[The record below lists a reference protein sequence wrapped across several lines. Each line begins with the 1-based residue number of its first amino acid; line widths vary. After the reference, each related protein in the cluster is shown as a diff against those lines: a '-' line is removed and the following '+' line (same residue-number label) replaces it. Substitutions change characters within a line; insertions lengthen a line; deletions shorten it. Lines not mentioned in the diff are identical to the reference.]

1 MVTAGRRIP
10 IWIFAG
16 LLVLGLLVFAANAG
30 KMLVVNDPER
40 SDVIVV
46 LAGETE
52 LRPALGLE
60 LLRQGYGRRLLIDVP
75 GATKIYGLSQVELAE
90 KYVQSLPEGASIA
103 ICPIAGLSTKDES
116 HDVAHCLAREGGVRI
131 LLVTSAFH
139 TRRALSIFR
148 HELQDKTFSVASV
161 RDEREFG
168 THWWRHRE
176 WAKTCLEE
184 WLKSVWWNAVDR
196 WR

>member
-116 HDVAHCLAREGGVRI
+116 HDVAHCLVREGGVRI